1 MSWLS
6 DFFKGGKNPADSA
19 MPFLNQIPGM
29 EKQYYD
35 PFINYGK
42 EAASTL
48 APQFNQ
54 MSTNPADF
62 LEGLMNKYEPSRA
75 YQLRNE
81 EALRSAG
88 NTAAAAGMRGS
99 LGDIKNESRI
109 SDALLGQDMQQWL
122 QNVFG
127 LQQQGQQG
135 LGHEFDT
142 GFNASN
148 ALAGD
153 LSNVLGTQAQL
164 AFQGQS
170 NQNRSKSDARSGLL
184 QALGGIAGFGL
195 PGGGTIGGSIF
206 NGIEN
211 FGKRFF

>member
-6 DFFKGGKNPADSA
+6 DFFKGGKNPADAA
-19 MPFLNQIPGM
+19 MPYLNQIPGM

-42 EAASTL
+42 EAGNTL

-54 MSTNPADF
+54 MSANPADF
-62 LEGLMNKYEPSRA
+62 LEGLLKHYEPSRA

-81 EALRSAG
+81 EALRAAG
-88 NTAAAAGMRGS
+88 NTAAAGGMRGS

-127 LQQQGQQG
+127 IQQQGQQG
-135 LGHEFDT
+135 LGHQFDT
-142 GFNASN
+142 GFNATQ
-148 ALAGD
+148 ALTGD
-153 LSNVLGTQAQL
+153 LSNVLGTQAGL
-164 AFQGQS
+164 AFQGQANKNKS
-170 NQNRSKSDARSGLL
+170 RSDTLSALL
-184 QALGGIAGFGL
+184 QAIGGIGGL
-195 PGGGTIGGSIF
+195 PVASGGTVGGNIL
-206 NGIEN
+206 N
-211 FGKRFF
+211 RFI